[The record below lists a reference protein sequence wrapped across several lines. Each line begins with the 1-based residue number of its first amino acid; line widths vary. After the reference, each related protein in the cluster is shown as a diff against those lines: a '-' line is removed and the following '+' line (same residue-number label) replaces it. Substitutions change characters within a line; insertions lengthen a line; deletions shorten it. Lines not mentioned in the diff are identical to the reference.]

1 MTQIPIHIILKNPI
15 ICISHFI
22 HFISG
27 HRHHRCGMTPIVFRH
42 TDDTSYPTYPL
53 IHHSEESSISFRHHT
68 LTPIPGILYAA
79 LPPIPYPPPILRHH
93 LPHLMTY
100 LLFLYPLPI
109 YLRYLL
115 HTSFRRIPSPI
126 GLLHRKTQIPPI
138 LILKKIPY
146 MYFLKISP
154 YVFPKPPLLYFPYCT
169 KMH

>member
-53 IHHSEESSISFRHHT
+53 IHHSEESSMSSSYTHSDPGDTLCCIHH
-68 LTPIPGILYAA
+68 IL
-79 LPPIPYPPPILRHH
+79 PPILRHH
-93 LPHLMTY
+93 LPHLITY

-109 YLRYLL
+109 YLPYLL
-115 HTSFRRIPSPI
+115 HTSFRNIPSPI